1 MDALRERFSFSIR
14 RNLLV
19 GSPWTS
25 RLSFLST
32 SRAWRGPA
40 VFTLLKTDAT
50 SKARRGRLTTSHGV
64 IETPQYMPVGTQ
76 ASVKAVA
83 PRDLDAMGTEIILGN
98 TYHLFLRPG
107 MDVFKHFGGLHKFMN
122 WHKPILTDSGG
133 FQVFSLA
140 KLRRIGDDGVE
151 FRSHLDGTKFFLGP
165 KESMEIQHGLGSD
178 IIMAFDECPPWP
190 CEEAAVAAAVQRTLT
205 WARMSLA
212 HHRHLVA
219 NHEARPTPQQALFGI
234 VQGSDVP
241 HLRREC
247 AEALVEMEFD
257 GYAIGGVSVGEPEEE
272 MYIAT
277 DSTVPYL
284 PTEKVRYGMGLAQ
297 PHQLVELVARGVDIF
312 DCVLPTRVARHA
324 TVYTREGT
332 LNLRGAQYRLDGAP
346 LEPGCGCYA
355 CQTFTRAYIR
365 HLFKAGEILA
375 LVLVSLHNLHFYLEL
390 MRDIRSA
397 LDRDSFGPFRE
408 NFHRHYQSQKN
419 PRP

>member
-1 MDALRERFSFSIR
+1 MFQ
-14 RNLLV
+14 
-19 GSPWTS
+19 
-25 RLSFLST
+25 
-32 SRAWRGPA
+32 
-40 VFTLLKTDAT
+40 LLKTDPG
-50 SKARRGRLTTSHGV
+50 SRARRGCLTTSHGA

-83 PRDLDAMGTEIILGN
+83 PRDLDAMGTEIILAN

-107 MDVFKHFGGLHKFMN
+107 LEVFEEFDGLHKFMN

-140 KLRRIGDDGVE
+140 KLRQITDEGVE
-151 FRSHLDGTKFFLGP
+151 FRSHLDGSKFFLGP
-165 KESMEIQHGLGSD
+165 KESIRIQHELGAD

-190 CEEAAVAAAVQRTLT
+190 CEEATVAAAVKRTIT
-205 WARMSLA
+205 WARSSLD
-212 HHRHLVA
+212 HHLHLIA
-219 NHEARPTPQQALFGI
+219 THELRPTLEQALFGI
-234 VQGSDVP
+234 VQGSGYP
-241 HLRREC
+241 HLREEC
-247 AEALVEMEFD
+247 ACALTAMDFD

-272 MYIAT
+272 MYKAV
-277 DSTVPYL
+277 DSTVPHL
-284 PTEKVRYGMGLAQ
+284 PPGKVRYAMGLGQ

-324 TVYTREGT
+324 TVYTRAGT

-355 CQTFTRAYIR
+355 CQNFTRAYIR

-390 MRDIRSA
+390 MRDIRNA
-397 LDRDSFGPFRE
+397 LDCDSFGTFRE
-408 NFHRHYQSQKN
+408 NFHRTYQTTKEKS
-419 PRP
+419 

>member
-1 MDALRERFSFSIR
+1 MFE
-14 RNLLV
+14 
-19 GSPWTS
+19 
-25 RLSFLST
+25 
-32 SRAWRGPA
+32 
-40 VFTLLKTDAT
+40 LLKTDPG
-50 SKARRGRLTTSHGV
+50 SGARRGRLTTSHGT

-83 PRDLDAMGTEIILGN
+83 PRDLDVMGTEIILGN

-107 MDVFKHFGGLHKFMN
+107 LEVFAKFGGLHRFMN

-140 KLRRIGDDGVE
+140 KLRSIGDEGVE
-151 FRSHLDGTKFFLGP
+151 FRSHLDGSKFFLGP
-165 KESMEIQHGLGSD
+165 KESIAIQHALGSD

-190 CEEAAVAAAVQRTLT
+190 AEEGAVAAAVRRTLT
-205 WARMSLA
+205 WGRASLD
-212 HHRHLVA
+212 HHRHLIA
-219 NHEARPTPQQALFGI
+219 TGEARPTEQQALFGI
-234 VQGSDVP
+234 VQGSGFP
-241 HLRREC
+241 HLREEC
-247 AEALVEMEFD
+247 ARALVAMDFD

-272 MYIAT
+272 MYRAIDA
-277 DSTVPYL
+277 TVPHL
-284 PTEKVRYGMGLAQ
+284 PAQKVRYAMGLGQ

-324 TVYTREGT
+324 TVYTRGGT
-332 LNLRGAQYRLDGAP
+332 LNLRGAVYRLDPAP

-355 CQTFTRAYIR
+355 CQNFTRAYIR

-397 LDRDSFGPFRE
+397 LDGDSFGTFRE
-408 NFHRHYQSQKN
+408 NFHRTYSTTKDS
-419 PRP
+419 

>member
-1 MDALRERFSFSIR
+1 MFQ
-14 RNLLV
+14 LLNKD
-19 GSPWTS
+19 SS
-25 RLSFLST
+25 SE
-32 SRAWRGPA
+32 
-40 VFTLLKTDAT
+40 
-50 SKARRGRLTTSHGV
+50 ARRGRLTTSHGT

-107 MDVFKHFGGLHKFMN
+107 LEVFAKFGGLHKFMN

-140 KLRRIGDDGVE
+140 KLRRIDDHGVE
-151 FRSHLDGTKFFLGP
+151 FRSHLDGSKFFLGP
-165 KESMEIQHGLGSD
+165 KESIEIQHALGSD

-190 CEEAAVAAAVQRTLT
+190 AEEGAVAAAVKRTIT
-205 WARMSLA
+205 WARASLD
-212 HHRHLVA
+212 HHRHLIA
-219 NHEARPTPQQALFGI
+219 THEARPTAEQALFGI
-234 VQGSDVP
+234 VQGSGLP

-247 AEALVEMEFD
+247 AEALVAMDFD

-272 MYIAT
+272 MYAAV
-277 DSTVPYL
+277 DATVPHL
-284 PTEKVRYGMGLAQ
+284 PRQKVRYAMGLGQ
-297 PHQLVELVARGVDIF
+297 PHQMVELVARGVDIF

-324 TVYTREGT
+324 TVYTRTGT

-375 LVLVSLHNLHFYLEL
+375 LVLVSLHNLHFYLAL
-390 MRDIRSA
+390 MRDIRDA
-397 LDRDSFGPFRE
+397 LDRGSFDSFRKD
-408 NFHRHYQSQKN
+408 FHQHYQSQKN
-419 PRP
+419 PL

>member
-1 MDALRERFSFSIR
+1 MFQ
-14 RNLLV
+14 
-19 GSPWTS
+19 
-25 RLSFLST
+25 
-32 SRAWRGPA
+32 
-40 VFTLLKTDAT
+40 LLKTDAT
-50 SKARRGRLTTSHGV
+50 SGARRGRLATGHGT

-107 MDVFKHFGGLHKFMN
+107 LEVFREFGGLHKFMN
-122 WHKPILTDSGG
+122 WHKPLLTDSGG

-140 KLRRIGDDGVE
+140 KLRRIDDDGVE

-165 KESMEIQHGLGSD
+165 KESIAIQHALGAD

-190 CEEAAVAAAVQRTLT
+190 AEEGAVAAAVKRTLT
-205 WARMSLA
+205 WGRASLD
-212 HHRHLVA
+212 HHQHLIA
-219 NHEARPTPQQALFGI
+219 THEERPTTEQALFGI
-234 VQGSDVP
+234 VQGSGFP
-241 HLRREC
+241 ELRREC
-247 AEALVEMEFD
+247 AEALVAMGFD

-272 MYIAT
+272 MYRAVE
-277 DSTVPYL
+277 STVPYL
-284 PTEKVRYGMGLAQ
+284 PTEKVRYAMGLGQ
-297 PHQLVELVARGVDIF
+297 PHQMVELVARGVDIF

-324 TVYTREGT
+324 TVYTRTGT
-332 LNLRGAQYRLDGAP
+332 LNLRGAQYRLDAAP

-355 CQTFTRAYIR
+355 CQNFSRAYIR

-390 MRDIRSA
+390 MRDIRDA

-408 NFHRHYQSQKN
+408 NFHRHYPSQKN
-419 PRP
+419 PL